1 MENYLNENIEPY
13 NVFTNYDKLKNY
25 YKGLS
30 RKTIF
35 FYVVIFCILYLYFDR
50 TFYKAFIVF
59 IIIYI
64 LHTLYNNKLNDNIN
78 HKKHQIYP
86 KTKNLEKDEDLVDLT
101 FSIQEF
107 YDYNPQ
113 LFIEYLKAV
122 DTFLDI
128 YEYINYDLSTA
139 GIKYNSL
146 EQQKFI
152 AVNSI
157 KNIIINCPDNKFIYQ
172 KINDASEQLNIILNR
187 YLEDVKEKN
196 KNYII
201 KNGFNNQTKLIN
213 KLNDPFNTSY
223 DNIIKDTI
231 F

>member
-1 MENYLNENIEPY
+1 MNNYINENIEPY
-13 NVFTNYDKLKNY
+13 NVFTNYDRLKNY

-30 RKTIF
+30 RRTIF

-50 TFYKAFIVF
+50 TFYKAFIAF
-59 IIIYI
+59 MLIYI
-64 LHTLYNNKLNDNIN
+64 LHTLYNNKLNDNKN
-78 HKKHQIYP
+78 YKKHQIYP
-86 KTKNLEKDEDLVDLT
+86 KTKNLNKDEDLVDLT

-128 YEYINYDLSTA
+128 YEYINYDLSLA

-152 AVNSI
+152 AVNSL
-157 KNIIINCPDNKFIYQ
+157 KNIIINSPDNKYVYI
-172 KINDASEQLNIILNR
+172 KINQAAEQLNIILNR
-187 YLEDVKEKN
+187 YLEDIKEKN
-196 KNYII
+196 KQYII
-201 KNGFNNQTKLIN
+201 NNGFTNKTKLIN
-213 KLNDPFNTSY
+213 KLNDPYNTSY
-223 DNIIKDTI
+223 DNFIKEKL

>member
-1 MENYLNENIEPY
+1 MNSYINENIEPY
-13 NVFTNYDKLKNY
+13 NIFTNYDKLKNY

-35 FYVVIFCILYLYFDR
+35 FYIVLFCILYIYFNR
-50 TFYKAFIVF
+50 TFYLAFIVF
-59 IIIYI
+59 LIIFI

-78 HKKHQIYP
+78 QKKHQIYP
-86 KTKNLEKDEDLVDLT
+86 KTKYLEKDEDLVDLT

-122 DTFLDI
+122 DTFLNI
-128 YEYINYDLSTA
+128 YEYINYDLSLA
-139 GIKYNSL
+139 GIKFNSL

-157 KNIIINCPDNKFIYQ
+157 KHIIINCPDNKFIYL
-172 KINDASEQLNIILNR
+172 KINQAAEQLNNILNR
-187 YLEDVKEKN
+187 YLEDIKEKN
-196 KNYII
+196 KQFII
-201 KNGFNNQTKLIN
+201 NNGFNNQTKLIN
-213 KLNDPFNTSY
+213 KLNDPYNTSY
-223 DNIIKDTI
+223 DNIINNTI